1 MKDGLETIVAPR
13 CFPPRET
20 LDGLKKRPF
29 KKLLLQ
35 PIKYLVPRNIC
46 PYVVVTESPMAI
58 IARPKPMVLNH
69 GLKGVV
75 IKLDLFNQP

>member
-1 MKDGLETIVAPR
+1 MRGP
-13 CFPPRET
+13 
-20 LDGLKKRPF
+20 
-29 KKLLLQ
+29 Q
-35 PIKYLVPRNIC
+35 SKYLVPRNIC